1 MRRELEILLVDDEEG
16 HTELV
21 RRNFRRI
28 GITNPIVSL
37 TRGQDALDFMF
48 ARNAYADRQPGGPL
62 LVLLDVKMPGSVDG
76 IEVLRQVKA
85 DPATRRTPII
95 MLTTTDD
102 PRDVNRCY
110 DLGCS
115 IYLTK
120 PVEPVRF
127 MESVSRLGLFIA
139 IVNAPTA
146 DGIDG

>member
-1 MRRELEILLVDDEEG
+1 MRPELEILLVDDEEG

-28 GITNPIVSL
+28 GIGNPIVSV
-37 TRGQDALDFMF
+37 TRGQDALDFVF
-48 ARNAYADRQPGGPL
+48 ARNAYAGRQPGGPL